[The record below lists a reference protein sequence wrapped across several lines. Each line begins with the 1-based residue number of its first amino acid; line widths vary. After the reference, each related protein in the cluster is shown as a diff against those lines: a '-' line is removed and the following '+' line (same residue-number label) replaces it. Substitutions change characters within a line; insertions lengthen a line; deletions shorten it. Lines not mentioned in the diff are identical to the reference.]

1 MNRAL
6 IFIVSSLLALS
17 FGCTKK
23 EAAPTVANEASRQDE
38 TAAAQIQDKPLE
50 QITQAAK
57 EPTHNPFL
65 TEEEEKEVI
74 DTGNLIPADYLILSA
89 VIYSS
94 FPAERSETG
103 SRLRRENKSKAI
115 INGQILKMG
124 DYVDNKEIV
133 EIQPEAVILKDARA
147 QYIIRL
153 KNIPGV

>member
-6 IFIVSSLLALS
+6 IFILKKWRIAVFLGSLLLALS

-23 EAAPTVANEASRQDE
+23 ETVSIVANEAGQQDE
-38 TAAAQIQDKPLE
+38 MTTAQIQDKPLE
-50 QITQAAK
+50 QIMQAAK
-57 EPTHNPFL
+57 EPTRNPFL
-65 TEEEEKEVI
+65 TEEEENELV

-94 FPAERSETG
+94 
-103 SRLRRENKSKAI
+103 LNKSKAI
-115 INGQILKMG
+115 VNGQILKMG
-124 DYVDNKEIV
+124 DYIDDKEIV

>member
-1 MNRAL
+1 M
-6 IFIVSSLLALS
+6 ALS

-23 EAAPTVANEASRQDE
+23 EAAPITANEAGQQDE
-38 TAAAQIQDKPLE
+38 TAAAQTQDKPLE
-50 QITQAAK
+50 QIMQAAK
-57 EPTHNPFL
+57 EPIRNPFL
-65 TEEEEKEVI
+65 TEEEENELI

-94 FPAERSETG
+94 
-103 SRLRRENKSKAI
+103 LNKSKAI
-115 INGQILKMG
+115 VNGQILKMG
-124 DYVDNKEIV
+124 DYVDNKEII